1 METSGAMAVKR
12 MQFQIPGDEGMQKK
26 KKRKPALLRVEI
38 DEARCEPWFL
48 MCDTD
53 MTAQWK
59 RVADEQAEFRNV
71 QKQAIESIAAGESP
85 VVAVIP
91 TGAGECTL
99 FMLLA

>member
-1 METSGAMAVKR
+1 
-12 MQFQIPGDEGMQKK
+12 
-26 KKRKPALLRVEI
+26 
-38 DEARCEPWFL
+38 

-53 MTAQWK
+53 MTTQWK